1 MKPELDETHDPAL
14 RAWEESA
21 ARPGTPFPLQNL
33 PFGVFRRRGTTERPR
48 IGVAIGDKLLDLNRT
63 IAVGVLAPLEPRVAE
78 AAQAIELNPLMALG
92 RPAARS
98 LRRAV
103 HTLLREDSRF
113 PRPPGECLVPL
124 PEAELLLPARIGDY
138 SDFYAS
144 IHHATNV
151 GSMFRPDEPLLPNYK
166 WVPIGYHGRASSI
179 VASGTPI
186 RRPLGQL
193 KEAAAG
199 PPMLQPTRA
208 LDYECEVGAWIGLGN
223 TLGEPVPIAEAEQH
237 LFGLGLLNDWSSRDV
252 QRWEYQPLGPFLS
265 KNFATTVSPW
275 VVTLDALEP
284 FRTPA
289 WGRPQG
295 DPAPLAYLDAP
306 GDRERGG
313 FAIELEVLL
322 SSERMRSTAVAPQ
335 RLSHA
340 AFAGMYWTM
349 AQLLAHHASNGCN
362 LRPGDLLAS
371 GTVSGPEQENR
382 GCLLELTWRGAEP
395 LVLPTG
401 ETRRFLEDGDEV
413 IIRGS
418 CAREG
423 YVSIGFGECR
433 GLVLP
438 APA

>member
-1 MKPELDETHDPAL
+1 
-14 RAWEESA
+14 
-21 ARPGTPFPLQNL
+21 
-33 PFGVFRRRGTTERPR
+33 
-48 IGVAIGDKLLDLNRT
+48 
-63 IAVGVLAPLEPRVAE
+63 
-78 AAQAIELNPLMALG
+78 
-92 RPAARS
+92 
-98 LRRAV
+98 
-103 HTLLREDSRF
+103 
-113 PRPPGECLVPL
+113 
-124 PEAELLLPARIGDY
+124 
-138 SDFYAS
+138 
-144 IHHATNV
+144 
-151 GSMFRPDEPLLPNYK
+151 
-166 WVPIGYHGRASSI
+166 
-179 VASGTPI
+179 
-186 RRPLGQL
+186 
-193 KEAAAG
+193 
-199 PPMLQPTRA
+199 
-208 LDYECEVGAWIGLGN
+208 LGN
-223 TLGEPVPIAEAEQH
+223 PLGEPVPIAEAEQH

-289 WGRPQG
+289 FGRPQG

-322 SSERMRSTAVAPQ
+322 SSERMRSAAVAPH

-382 GCLLELTWRGAEP
+382 GCLLELSWRGAEP

-401 ETRRFLEDGDEV
+401 ETWRFLEEGDEV
-413 IIRGS
+413 ILRGS

-423 YVSIGFGECR
+423 YARIGFGECR

-438 APA
+438 AAA

>member
-1 MKPELDETHDPAL
+1 VKPELDETHDPAL

-21 ARPGTPFPLQNL
+21 ARPGTAFPLQNL

-48 IGVAIGDKLLDLNRT
+48 IGVAIGAKVLDLNRT
-63 IAVGVLAPLEPRVAE
+63 IAVGVLGPLEPGVAE

-98 LRRAV
+98 VRRAV

-124 PEAELLLPARIGDY
+124 SEAELLLPARIGDY

-179 VASGTPI
+179 VPSGTPI

-199 PPMLQPTRA
+199 PPVLQPTRA
-208 LDYECEVGAWIGLGN
+208 LDYECEVGAWIGMGN

-289 WGRPQG
+289 FGRPQG
-295 DPAPLAYLDAP
+295 DPVPLAYLDAP

-322 SSERMRSTAVAPQ
+322 SSERMRSTGVVPQ

-371 GTVSGPEQENR
+371 GTVSGPDKENR

-413 IIRGS
+413 ILRGS

-423 YVSIGFGECR
+423 YASIGFGECR

-438 APA
+438 AAA